1 MTYDRPKD
9 SINRP
14 VNENLNKRSSRRGFL
29 LKSRALE
36 GVIAGFAVVAVATG
50 AAIAAYASAQS
61 APEPTTTAVPV
72 SDAEEL
78 RLGYFGNLTHA
89 PALVGLENGYI
100 AEELG
105 DTKLSTQPF
114 NAGPSAIEALNAGA
128 IDATFIG
135 PNPAINSYVQSK
147 GESLRI
153 VAGATS
159 GGAQLVVKPG
169 IDSPEDLA
177 GATLASPQLGNTQDV
192 ALRVWLDEQGYE
204 TTTEGGGDVAIIPTE
219 NATTLQL
226 FQNGDIDGA
235 WLPEPWASRLV
246 VDAGA
251 EVLVDEAELWP
262 EGKFATTVL
271 VVNRQYLAEHPNQ
284 VKALLRAEERAITW
298 LNENP
303 EQTPDLINAGLEA
316 ANAKPLAAPVL
327 ERALENVTFSQ
338 EPLADALG
346 QLLKDGVQA
355 GTTDDADLAG
365 ILDLTL
371 LNDQQVEAGRPEH
384 DDAGLGAGTA
394 P

>member
-1 MTYDRPKD
+1 MTYDRSTP
-9 SINRP
+9 I
-14 VNENLNKRSSRRGFL
+14 NENLTGPSKRGL
-29 LKSRALE
+29 LFKSRALE
-36 GVIAGFAVVAVATG
+36 GFIAGTAIVAAATG
-50 AAIAAYASAQS
+50 AGIAAFASSQS
-61 APEPTTTAVPV
+61 ATDTTTTAAPV
-72 SDAEEL
+72 SDAAEL

-89 PALVGLENGYI
+89 PALVGLENGYF

-105 DTKLSTQPF
+105 DTALSTQVF

-135 PNPAINSYVQSK
+135 PNPAINSYVQSN

-153 VAGATS
+153 VAGATA

-169 IDSPEDLA
+169 MDSVEDLA
-177 GATLASPQLGNTQDV
+177 GKTLATPQLGNTQDV
-192 ALRVWLDEQGYE
+192 ALRVWLGEQGYE
-204 TTTEGGGDVAIIPTE
+204 TTTEGGGDVAIVPTE

-251 EVLVDEAELWP
+251 EVLLDEADLWP

-271 VVNRQYLAEHPNQ
+271 VVSKQFLAEHPDQ
-284 VKALLRAEERAITW
+284 VEALLRGEQRAITW

-303 EQTPDLINAGLEA
+303 EETPALINAGLEA
-316 ANAKPLAAPVL
+316 ADAKPLAGRVL
-327 ERALENVTFSQ
+327 TRALENVTFSQ
-338 EPLADALG
+338 EPLAAVLA
-346 QLLKDGVQA
+346 QLLEDGVRA
-355 GTTDDADLAG
+355 GTTDDADIAG
-365 ILDLTL
+365 ILDLSL
-371 LNDQQVEAGRPEH
+371 LNSLQEDTGGTAY
-384 DDAGLGAGTA
+384 DDAGLGSGATT

>member
-1 MTYDRPKD
+1 MSSNPNT
-9 SINRP
+9 P
-14 VNENLNKRSSRRGFL
+14 VNENAARPVKRGL
-29 LKSRALE
+29 LLRSRAAEL
-36 GVIAGFAVVAVATG
+36 VIAGVAVVGVATG
-50 AAIAAYASAQS
+50 AAIAAFGNSQS
-61 APEPTTTAVPV
+61 ATEQTTTAAPV
-72 SDAEEL
+72 SDASEL

-89 PALVGLENGYI
+89 PALVGLENGYFE
-100 AEELG
+100 EELG
-105 DTKLSTQPF
+105 DTTLSTQVF

-147 GESLRI
+147 GESLSI

-169 IDSPEDLA
+169 IESPKDLA
-177 GATLASPQLGNTQDV
+177 GKSLATPQLGNTQDV
-192 ALRVWLDEQGYE
+192 ALRVWLDEQGFA
-204 TTTEGGGDVAIIPTE
+204 TTTDGGGDVAIVPTE

-262 EGKFATTVL
+262 EGKFATTIL
-271 VVNRQYLAEHPNQ
+271 VVNKQFLAEHPEQ
-284 VKALLRAEERAITW
+284 VKALLRAEQRAITW

-303 EQTPDLINAGLEA
+303 EDTPDLINAGLEA
-316 ANAKPLAAPVL
+316 ADAKPLAAPVL

-338 EPLADALG
+338 EPLADALS
-346 QLLKDGVQA
+346 QLLADGVLA
-355 GTTDDADLAG
+355 GTTEEADLMG
-365 ILDLTL
+365 ILDLGL
-371 LNDQQVEAGRPEH
+371 LNELREEAGDEAY
-384 DDAGLGAGTA
+384 DDAGLGAGTTS

>member
-1 MTYDRPKD
+1 MTYDP
-9 SINRP
+9 NTAT
-14 VNENLNKRSSRRGFL
+14 NENLIRPATRGIL
-29 LKSRALE
+29 LKSRTAE
-36 GVIAGFAVVAVATG
+36 GFIAGAAIVAVATG
-50 AAIAAYASAQS
+50 AAIAAYASSQS
-61 APEPTTTAVPV
+61 SPQTTTAAAPV
-72 SDAEEL
+72 SDAEQL

-89 PALVGLENGYI
+89 PALVGLENGYF

-105 DTKLSTQPF
+105 DTELATQVF

-153 VAGATS
+153 VAGATA
-159 GGAQLVVKPG
+159 GGAQLVVNPG
-169 IDSPEDLA
+169 VESIEDLA
-177 GATLASPQLGNTQDV
+177 GKTLATPQLGNTQDV
-192 ALRVWLDEQGYE
+192 ALRVWLGEQGYE
-204 TTTEGGGDVAIIPTE
+204 TTIDGGGDVAIVPTE

-226 FQNGDIDGA
+226 FRNGDIDGA

-251 EVLVDEAELWP
+251 EVLVDEADLWP

-271 VVNRQYLAEHPNQ
+271 VVNKQFLAEHPDQ
-284 VKALLRAEERAITW
+284 VEALLRGELRAIEW

-303 EQTPDLINAGLEA
+303 QETPALINAGLTA
-316 ANAKPLAAPVL
+316 ADAKPLAEAVL

-338 EPLADALG
+338 DPLAGALA
-346 QLLKDGVQA
+346 QLLADGVAA
-355 GTTDDADLAG
+355 GTTSDADITG
-365 ILDLTL
+365 ILHLDP
-371 LNDQQVEAGRPEH
+371 LNSLQEESGGPVY
-384 DDAGLGAGTA
+384 DDAGLGSGTTS

>member
-1 MTYDRPKD
+1 MTYDRPTD

-14 VNENLNKRSSRRGFL
+14 VNENLNKRSSKRGFL
-29 LKSRALE
+29 LKSRVVE

-89 PALVGLENGYI
+89 PALVGLENGYF

-105 DTKLSTQPF
+105 DTKLSTQAF

-135 PNPAINSYVQSK
+135 PNPAINSYVQSN

-153 VAGATS
+153 VAGATA

-192 ALRVWLDEQGYE
+192 ALRVWLHEQGYE

-316 ANAKPLAAPVL
+316 ANAKPLAAPVV

-346 QLLKDGVQA
+346 ELLKDGVQA

-371 LNDQQVEAGRPEH
+371 LNDQQVEAGLQEYE
-384 DDAGLGAGTA
+384 DAGLGAGTA

>member
-1 MTYDRPKD
+1 MTYDR
-9 SINRP
+9 STP
-14 VNENLNKRSSRRGFL
+14 VNENLTKPAKRGIL
-29 LKSRALE
+29 LKSRTAE
-36 GVIAGFAVVAVATG
+36 IGIAIAAVMAVATG
-50 AAIAAYASAQS
+50 AAIAAFGSAQT
-61 APEPTTTAVPV
+61 APETTAAAPV
-72 SDAEEL
+72 SDASEL

-89 PALVGLENGYI
+89 PALVGLQNGYF

-105 DTKLSTQPF
+105 GTKLSTQVF

-135 PNPAINSYVQSK
+135 PNPAINSYVQSN

-153 VAGATS
+153 VAGATA
-159 GGAQLVVKPG
+159 GGAQLVVNPDIG
-169 IDSPEDLA
+169 SVGDLA
-177 GATLASPQLGNTQDV
+177 GKTLATPQLGNTQDV
-192 ALRVWLDEQGYE
+192 ALRVWLGEQGYE
-204 TTTEGGGDVAIIPTE
+204 TTTEGGGDVAIVPTE

-271 VVNRQYLAEHPNQ
+271 VVNKQFLAEHPDQ
-284 VKALLRAEERAITW
+284 VEALLSGEQRAIEW

-303 EQTPDLINAGLEA
+303 DQTPALINDGLEA
-316 ANAKPLAAPVL
+316 ADAKPLAEPVL
-327 ERALENVTFSQ
+327 ERALANVTFSQ
-338 EPLADALG
+338 EPLADALA
-346 QLLKDGVQA
+346 QLLEDGVAA
-355 GTTDDADLAG
+355 GTTADADITG
-365 ILDLTL
+365 ILDLSL
-371 LNDQQVEAGRPEH
+371 LNRLQEEAGGPAY
-384 DDAGLGAGTA
+384 DDAGLGSGATS

>member
-1 MTYDRPKD
+1 MTYDP
-9 SINRP
+9 STP
-14 VNENLNKRSSRRGFL
+14 VNENLTRPAKRGFL
-29 LKSRALE
+29 LKSRAAE
-36 GVIAGFAVVAVATG
+36 IAITGTAVAAIATG
-50 AAIAAYASAQS
+50 AAIAAYASSQT
-61 APEPTTTAVPV
+61 APETTTAAPV
-72 SDAEEL
+72 SDAGEL

-89 PALVGLENGYI
+89 PALVGLENGYF
-100 AEELG
+100 ADELG
-105 DTKLSTQPF
+105 STELSTQVF

-135 PNPAINSYVQSK
+135 PNPAINSYVQSN

-153 VAGATS
+153 VAGATA
-159 GGAQLVVKPG
+159 GGAQLVVRPD
-169 IDSPEDLA
+169 IDSVEDLE
-177 GATLASPQLGNTQDV
+177 GATLATPQLGNTQDV
-192 ALRVWLDEQGYE
+192 ALRVWLGEQGYE
-204 TTTEGGGDVAIIPTE
+204 TTTEGGGDVAIVPTE

-251 EVLVDEAELWP
+251 EVLIDEADLWP

-271 VVNRQYLAEHPNQ
+271 VVNKQFLAEHPDQ
-284 VKALLRAEERAITW
+284 VQALLLAERSAITW

-303 EQTPDLINAGLEA
+303 EETPALINAGLES
-316 ANAKPLAAPVL
+316 ANAKPLAEPVL

-338 EPLADALG
+338 EPLADALA
-346 QLLKDGVQA
+346 QLLKDGVAA
-355 GTTDDADLAG
+355 GTTDDADITG

-371 LNDQQVEAGRPEH
+371 LNSLQTEAGGTAY
-384 DDAGLGAGTA
+384 DDAGLGTGATS